1 MPHQCTHCGEIYPD
15 AAQELLAGCKCGSK
29 FFYYIRQEKLDELNR
44 IKSEEILGTI
54 EELNRSDKT
63 QIEKDIR
70 EITGLSEEPNK
81 PVILDLESVRVISP
95 GKFEIDIINLFSKKR
110 PIIYKLEEGKYIID
124 LTSTDKTKT
133 EEIDKKIRNAEINK
147 EEMFKAKKEKIKADK
162 DNPSNK
168 VTLNGGFSIYP
179 TPNKSDT
186 IKGIGYKEKIK
197 GENKEK
203 IEEKSEE
210 VKEEKKEEKPKEFE
224 EEIKEGEKE
233 N

>member
-1 MPHQCTHCGEIYPD
+1 MPHQCTRCGEIYPD
-15 AAQELLAGCKCGSK
+15 ASKELLAGCKCGSK

-70 EITGLSEEPNK
+70 EITGLTEEPDK

-95 GKFEIDIINLFSKKR
+95 GKFEIDIINLFSKRR

-124 LTSTDKTKT
+124 LTSTYKTKK
-133 EEIDKKIRNAEINK
+133 EEIDKKIRNPEINK
-147 EEMFKAKKEKIKADK
+147 EEMVSAKKEKKDK
-162 DNPSNK
+162 QLLEK
-168 VTLNGGFSIYP
+168 VGKTE
-179 TPNKSDT
+179 
-186 IKGIGYKEKIK
+186 EK
-197 GENKEK
+197 KEK
-203 IEEKSEE
+203 IEE
-210 VKEEKKEEKPKEFE
+210 VKK
-224 EEIKEGEKE
+224 EIKEEINEDKKGEEGE